1 MPDDSA
7 HGSEVIRAVQQ
18 KLGTE
23 ADGLIG
29 TNTIKALQAHFGTVQ
44 DGSITESSSCV
55 TALQKALNN
64 NTF

>member
-1 MPDDSA
+1 M
-7 HGSEVIRAVQQ
+7 IRAVQQ

-29 TNTIKALQAHFGTVQ
+29 TNTIKALQAHFGTVE

-55 TALQKALNN
+55 KALQEALNN

>member
-1 MPDDSA
+1 M
-7 HGSEVIRAVQQ
+7 IRAVQQ

-29 TNTIKALQAHFGTVQ
+29 TNTIKALQAHFGTVE
-44 DGSITESSSCV
+44 DGSITKSSSCV
-55 TALQKALNN
+55 KALQEALNN